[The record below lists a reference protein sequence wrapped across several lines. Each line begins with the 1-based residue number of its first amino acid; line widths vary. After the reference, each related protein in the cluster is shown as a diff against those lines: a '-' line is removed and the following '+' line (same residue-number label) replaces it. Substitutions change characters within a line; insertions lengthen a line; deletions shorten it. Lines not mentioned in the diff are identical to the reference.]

1 MAGEGLSLTAAL
13 PNIAIFLIS
22 VVGAFYANKLREL
35 LGESELASVWK
46 YVGLAAVL
54 LFVGAGLG
62 GLAALVTGNV
72 ASGQSVF
79 VWILILAA
87 GALTYGIYLQ
97 AQKAK

>member
-1 MAGEGLSLTAAL
+1 MALDIGSVI
-13 PNIAIFLIS
+13 PNILIFLIS

-35 LGESELASVWK
+35 LGESELAVVWK

-72 ASGQSVF
+72 SSGQSVF

>member
-1 MAGEGLSLTAAL
+1 MALDLGSAL
-13 PNIAIFLIS
+13 PNILIFLVS
-22 VVGAFYANKLREL
+22 VAGAFYANKLREL
-35 LGESELASVWK
+35 LGESELATVWK

-62 GLAALVTGNV
+62 GLIALVTGDV
-72 ASGQSVF
+72 MKGQDLF
-79 VWILILAA
+79 VWVLVLSA